1 VGAGIIGGLGLILVE
16 ILYHKH
22 KIRKE
27 KRADA
32 AQMAITRW
40 KGTIEVKFILTF
52 KINVHIRFNLRI
64 LAKNLLIHGTTEI
77 DNGSKKATQK
87 ISDYCR

>member
-1 VGAGIIGGLGLILVE
+1 MEEEKLQERKKAGCIFQVGAGIIGGLGLILVE

-32 AQMAITRW
+32 AHMAITKW
-40 KGTIEVKFILTF
+40 KGTIEV
-52 KINVHIRFNLRI
+52 
-64 LAKNLLIHGTTEI
+64 G
-77 DNGSKKATQK
+77 D
-87 ISDYCR
+87 

>member
-32 AQMAITRW
+32 AQMAITKW
-40 KGTIEVKFILTF
+40 KGTIEVMDRFSVALT
-52 KINVHIRFNLRI
+52 VTSLWP
-64 LAKNLLIHGTTEI
+64 
-77 DNGSKKATQK
+77 NGAVAQEFFTQFF
-87 ISDYCR
+87 SNNFS

>member
-1 VGAGIIGGLGLILVE
+1 MGAGIIGGLGLILVE

-32 AQMAITRW
+32 AQMAITKW
-40 KGTIEVKFILTF
+40 KGTIEVSSVPDPDPHVFVPPGSGSIS
-52 KINVHIRFNLRI
+52 RR
-64 LAKNLLIHGTTEI
+64 HGSADPDPDTH
-77 DNGSKKATQK
+77 
-87 ISDYCR
+87 

>member
-1 VGAGIIGGLGLILVE
+1 MGAGIIGGLGLILVE

-32 AQMAITRW
+32 AHMAITRW
-40 KGTIEVKFILTF
+40 KGTIEVKKIL
-52 KINVHIRFNLRI
+52 R
-64 LAKNLLIHGTTEI
+64 KNTVFW
-77 DNGSKKATQK
+77 
-87 ISDYCR
+87 

>member
-32 AQMAITRW
+32 AQMAITKW
-40 KGTIEVKFILTF
+40 KGTIEVVMKFYREMSGKSESLKGPKLELFGSGFYFTQ
-52 KINVHIRFNLRI
+52 IRPVWV
-64 LAKNLLIHGTTEI
+64 
-77 DNGSKKATQK
+77 GSLVT
-87 ISDYCR
+87 

>member
-1 VGAGIIGGLGLILVE
+1 MGAGIIGGLGLILVE

-32 AQMAITRW
+32 AHMAITRW
-40 KGTIEVKFILTF
+40 KGTIEVKTILRKNTVF
-52 KINVHIRFNLRI
+52 WWMGILNNLKKKQIKI
-64 LAKNLLIHGTTEI
+64 
-77 DNGSKKATQK
+77 
-87 ISDYCR
+87 

>member
-1 VGAGIIGGLGLILVE
+1 MGAGIIGGLGLILVE

-32 AQMAITRW
+32 AHMAITRW
-40 KGTIEVKFILTF
+40 KGTIEVKKILRKNTVFWWMGIF
-52 KINVHIRFNLRI
+52 KQFKEKTN
-64 LAKNLLIHGTTEI
+64 KNIVFSGTEL
-77 DNGSKKATQK
+77 DG
-87 ISDYCR
+87 